1 MKVVPLQTPAEYLHE
16 PRLAHLLLDVGVGA
30 DIDEDVEADVE
41 KLVLLPDED
50 IEFFE
55 LGAGADAVGLIVA
68 PPHLDVLAV
77 EEVEALDLVLQ
88 DFDDGG
94 ADLVFGEQVLELRVV
109 GEDVEDGEDVDAEV
123 DVALVV
129 LAEGAAEDG
138 QEGVCVGRAVPC
150 SRRDSR
156 LLKSWKSSRMSLE
169 DWILASR
176 LSS

>member
-1 MKVVPLQTPAEYLHE
+1 MKIVPLQTPTEYLDK
-16 PRLAHLLLDVGVGA
+16 PCLPHLLLNIGVSA
-30 DIDEDVEADVE
+30 DIDEDIETNVE
-41 KLVLLPDED
+41 KFVLLPDEN

-55 LGAGADAVGLIVA
+55 LGAGADAVSLIIA
-68 PPHLDVLAV
+68 PPHFDILAV
-77 EEVEALDLVLQ
+77 EEVESLDLVLQ
-88 DFDDGG
+88 YFDDGG
-94 ADLVFGEQVLELRVV
+94 ADLVFGEQILELRVV
-109 GEDVEDGEDVDAEV
+109 RKDVEDGEDVDAEV

-129 LAEGAAEDG
+129 LAEGTAEDG
-138 QEGVCVGRAVPC
+138 QEGVCVDRAVPC